1 MEKKIKIVCI
11 GDSITWGFPFGPEYS
26 WVTMLQNALGVEVI
40 NKGINGNTTT
50 DMQKR
55 FPRAVLSLDP
65 THVIIM
71 GGANDVLCAESY
83 DRITANLRLMA
94 ESAAERGIKVI
105 FGLPAA
111 IDDPY
116 YEELLIRI
124 RNWMQIYAGEHDIPV
139 IAFNR
144 AFYDDNGRLRT
155 ELLLMDGAHPTV
167 EGYREMFKQIDLRII
182 K

>member
-26 WVTMLQNALGVEVI
+26 WVTMLQNAIGVEVI

-50 DMQKR
+50 DMHKR
-55 FPRAVLSLDP
+55 FPRAVLGFEP

-71 GGANDVLCAESY
+71 GGANDVLCAESF
-83 DRITANLRLMA
+83 DRITYNLRLMA

-105 FGLPAA
+105 FGQPAA
-111 IDDPY
+111 IDDRY
-116 YEELLIRI
+116 CEELLARI
-124 RNWMQIYAGEHDIPV
+124 RNWIWKYAGDHDIPV

-155 ELLLMDGAHPTV
+155 ELLLMDGAHPTA
-167 EGYREMFKQIDLRII
+167 EGYREMFKEIDLEIF

>member
-1 MEKKIKIVCI
+1 VLEYSGGSGSVEKNTKIVCI

-50 DMQKR
+50 DMHRR
-55 FPRAVLSLDP
+55 FAKAVLGFDP

-71 GGANDVLCAESY
+71 GGANDILCAESY

-94 ESAAERGIKVI
+94 ENAAESGIKVI

-111 IDDPY
+111 IDDVY

-124 RNWMQIYAGEHDIPV
+124 RNWMQ
-139 IAFNR
+139 
-144 AFYDDNGRLRT
+144 
-155 ELLLMDGAHPTV
+155 
-167 EGYREMFKQIDLRII
+167 K
-182 K
+182 